1 MRRTIVL
8 IVSAVIFAA
17 LLVGCGSKSQED
29 VLEALNDKTEKMKS
43 YKMTAKMTFESGEE
57 PQKYAVEIWHKKP
70 SFYRIKIEN
79 ENDEQSQ
86 VILRNDEGVF
96 VLTPALNKSFRFQSD
111 WPENN
116 SQIYLYE
123 SLVNDVLNDSERSFS
138 AKDDAYVFKTK
149 TNYQNKNLF
158 EQEITF
164 TRKKL
169 EPKKIKVVDQDM
181 NTLVTADFKKVE
193 FNPEFD
199 DDAFDMERNMT
210 SADLE
215 IPTMAETEQTE
226 VSPLYP
232 EYTAGTNL
240 SDEKEVTRDG
250 EKQLVL
256 TYAGEDESF
265 TLIQKKAEVAVEASA
280 PVHFANGEPVDLG
293 FIVGI
298 KTGDTISWTFN
309 GMDFLLASKD
319 LDEEE
324 MLAVARSV
332 QGMASK

>member
-1 MRRTIVL
+1 MKKTIVT
-8 IVSAVIFAA
+8 IVSTFIFAT

-29 VLEALNDKTEKMKS
+29 VLEALSEKTEKMQS
-43 YKMTAKMTFESGEE
+43 YKMTAKMTFESGDE
-57 PQKYAVEIWHKKP
+57 PQLYDVEIWHKKP
-70 SFYRIKIEN
+70 SYYRIKIEN
-79 ENDEQSQ
+79 DNNEQSQ
-86 VILRNDEGVF
+86 IILRNDEGVF
-96 VLTPALNKSFRFQSD
+96 VLTPSLNKSFRFQSD

-123 SLVNDVLNDSERSFS
+123 SLVNDVLNDGERSFK

-164 TRKKL
+164 TKKKL
-169 EPKKIKVVDQDM
+169 EPKQIKVMDQDM
-181 NTLVTADFKKVE
+181 NVLVTADFDKVE
-193 FNPEFD
+193 FDADFD
-199 DDAFDMERNMT
+199 DDAFEMDRNMT
-210 SADLE
+210 SAKLE
-215 IPTMAETEQTE
+215 VPTMAEVEQVET
-226 VSPLYP
+226 SPLYP

-256 TYAGEDESF
+256 TYTGEDESF
-265 TLIQKKAEVAVEASA
+265 TLIQKKADVAVEASA
-280 PVHFANGEPVDLG
+280 PVHFVSGEPVDLG
-293 FIVGI
+293 FVIGI
-298 KTGDTISWTFN
+298 KTGDTISWTYN

-324 MLAVARSV
+324 MVAVARSV
-332 QGMASK
+332 QGVASK

>member
-1 MRRTIVL
+1 MKKTIVT
-8 IVSAVIFAA
+8 IVSTFIFAT

-29 VLEALNDKTEKMKS
+29 VLEALSEKTEKMQS
-43 YKMTAKMTFESGEE
+43 YKMTAKMTFESGDE
-57 PQKYAVEIWHKKP
+57 PQLYDVEIWHKKP
-70 SFYRIKIEN
+70 SYYRIKIEN
-79 ENDEQSQ
+79 DNNEQSQ
-86 VILRNDEGVF
+86 IILRNDEGVF

-123 SLVNDVLNDSERSFS
+123 SLVNDVLNDGERSFK

-164 TRKKL
+164 TKKKL
-169 EPKKIKVVDQDM
+169 EPKQIKVMDQDM
-181 NTLVTADFKKVE
+181 NVLVTADFDKVE
-193 FNPEFD
+193 FDADFD
-199 DDAFDMERNMT
+199 DDAFDMDRNMT
-210 SADLE
+210 SAKLE
-215 IPTMAETEQTE
+215 VPTMAEIEQVET
-226 VSPLYP
+226 SPLYP

-256 TYAGEDESF
+256 TYTGEDESF
-265 TLIQKKAEVAVEASA
+265 TLIQKKADVAVEASA
-280 PVHFANGEPVDLG
+280 PVHFVSGEPVDLG
-293 FIVGI
+293 FVIGI
-298 KTGDTISWTFN
+298 KTGDTISWTYN

-324 MLAVARSV
+324 MVAVARSV
-332 QGMASK
+332 QGVASK